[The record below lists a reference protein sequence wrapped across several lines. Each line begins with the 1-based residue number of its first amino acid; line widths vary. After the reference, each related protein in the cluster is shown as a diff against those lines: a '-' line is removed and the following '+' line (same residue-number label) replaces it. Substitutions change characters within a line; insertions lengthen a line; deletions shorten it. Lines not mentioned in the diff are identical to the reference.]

1 MKLSVDSVKVVE
13 VGPRDGLQNEKVVIP
28 LQAKVSY
35 IEALGDAGLKVIEA
49 GAFVSPKWVP
59 QMADTADVYAEIP
72 KDPGVEYPVLVPN
85 MKGLERAIEVGV
97 KSIAIF
103 TAASESFNKR
113 NINMTIDES
122 FENFAAVVPRA
133 LNEGMRVRGYVSTA
147 FGCPYE
153 GEVPPEKVL
162 EVCARLLDLG
172 CYEVS
177 VGDTIGVG
185 TPMQVQGV
193 IGMLLQ
199 VIPATKLAMHFHDTR
214 GTALANTL
222 ASLEMGI
229 ATYDASS
236 GGLGGCPYA
245 PGASGNMATEDL
257 VYMLDHMAIET
268 GLDLKRLVKASSIVA
283 PYLDHPLPRRYL
295 QACTRAAV
303 PAAPATAAVQSSVPE
318 VPRWENGWY
327 VVPWQVIFRDV
338 DSFGHVNNAVYLT
351 YFEWARAQMWFD
363 LTEAKGAPEDIGFI
377 MPRAEVDYLAQLGL
391 EPIDICVR
399 VSEMRNTS
407 LDTVY
412 EIRRGE
418 GQVAATGKVVVVLF
432 DWHEQRKTPISDEL
446 RRKVR
451 ERCAS

>member
-1 MKLSVDSVKVVE
+1 MKLTVDTVKVVE

-85 MKGLERAIEVGV
+85 MKGLERAIESGV

-103 TAASESFNKR
+103 TAASDTFNKR

-122 FENFAAVVPRA
+122 FENYAPVAARA
-133 LNEGMRVRGYVSTA
+133 IDEGMRVRGYISTA

-153 GEVPPEKVL
+153 GDVAPERVL
-162 EVCARLLDLG
+162 EVAARLLDLG

-199 VIPATKLAMHFHDTR
+199 VIPSARIAMHFHDTR

-222 ASLEMGI
+222 AALEMGI
-229 ATYDASS
+229 ASFDASS

-245 PGASGNMATEDL
+245 PGASGNLATEDL
-257 VYMLDHMAIET
+257 VYMLDRMGIET
-268 GLDLKRLVKASSIVA
+268 GVDLNRLVRASMIIA
-283 PYLDHPLPRRYL
+283 PYLDHPLPGRYL
-295 QACTRAAV
+295 QACTKQ
-303 PAAPATAAVQSSVPE
+303 AAPVIASAAVQ
-318 VPRWENGWY
+318 
-327 VVPWQVIFRDV
+327 
-338 DSFGHVNNAVYLT
+338 
-351 YFEWARAQMWFD
+351 
-363 LTEAKGAPEDIGFI
+363 
-377 MPRAEVDYLAQLGL
+377 
-391 EPIDICVR
+391 
-399 VSEMRNTS
+399 
-407 LDTVY
+407 
-412 EIRRGE
+412 
-418 GQVAATGKVVVVLF
+418 
-432 DWHEQRKTPISDEL
+432 
-446 RRKVR
+446 
-451 ERCAS
+451 